1 MQTFVK
7 PDEPPPLTAERP
19 SVGTG
24 MGTSLRQQFLPSGQC
39 WTCTWPKWASLNL
52 GFSSDTSLLGCR
64 IFLRMVNICGDQA
77 GGLCPESGS
86 LSIHSL
92 LMGQPSYQHF

>member
-52 GFSSDTSLLGCR
+52 GFSLDTLLLCCC
-64 IFLRMVNICGDQA
+64 IFLWTVSIRDDQA
-77 GGLCPESGS
+77 GGLFLEPGRLCCFLSGAV
-86 LSIHSL
+86 LAK
-92 LMGQPSYQHF
+92 